1 MSRQF
6 LPASLAAFDLPYVT
20 VITFVKMEFA
30 AQTVYVHNGIGTYT
44 WGGFDW
50 LGVGSLGS
58 VSTLEEG
65 SEVSPYSIT
74 LTLSA
79 LDATL
84 SGQALNEDYFM
95 RPVTVYVGV
104 LSADDELLNDPLPMW
119 AGFMD
124 VMSITAGQ
132 EGSSGDQI
140 VVTCES
146 ELAAFDRSANLRY
159 TNQTQQ
165 RLYPSDTFFEFMPK
179 IENLKIKWRDD
190 SDSGGTAGGAGRGG
204 GGIGDRRELQ

>member
-1 MSRQF
+1 MSRPF
-6 LPASLAAFDLPYVT
+6 LPDSLAAFDLPYVT
-20 VITFVKMEFA
+20 VLTFVKLEFA
-30 AQTVYVHNGIGTYT
+30 AETVYVHNGIGSYT
-44 WGGFDW
+44 WGDQDW

-58 VSTLEEG
+58 VSQLEEG
-65 SEVSPYSIT
+65 SDVSPYSIT

-104 LSADDELLNDPLPMW
+104 LSADDELLDEPLPMW

-132 EGSSGDQI
+132 EGGSGDQI

-179 IENLKIKWRDD
+179 IEGLKIKWRGD
-190 SDSGGTAGGAGRGG
+190 SDNGGTAGMAGSGG
-204 GGIGDRRELQ
+204 RRDSEGRPF

>member
-1 MSRQF
+1 MSRPF
-6 LPASLAAFDLPYVT
+6 SPASLAAFDLPYVT
-20 VITFVKMEFA
+20 ILTFVKLEFA
-30 AQTVYVHNGIGTYT
+30 AATVYVHNGIGTYT
-44 WGGFDW
+44 WGGEDW

-95 RPVTVYVGV
+95 RPVNIYVGI
-104 LSADDELLNDPLPMW
+104 LSADDELIEDPLPMW

-132 EGSSGDQI
+132 EGGNGDQI

-159 TNQTQQ
+159 TNQAQQQ
-165 RLYPSDTFFEFMPK
+165 RYPSDTFFEFMPK
-179 IENLKIKWRDD
+179 IEGLKIKWRGDAD
-190 SDSGGTAGGAGRGG
+190 NGGTAGSGGNRYDDEGRV
-204 GGIGDRRELQ
+204 IY

>member
-1 MSRQF
+1 MSRPF
-6 LPASLAAFDLPYVT
+6 LPDSLAAFDLPYVT
-20 VITFVKMEFA
+20 VLTFVKMEFA
-30 AQTVYVHNGIGTYT
+30 ASTVYVHNGIGSYT
-44 WGGFDW
+44 WGGEDW

-58 VSTLEEG
+58 VSQLEEG
-65 SEVSPYSIT
+65 SDVSPYSIT

-104 LSADDELLNDPLPMW
+104 LSADDELLDDPLPMW

-132 EGSSGDQI
+132 EGGSGDQI
-140 VVTCES
+140 IVTCES

-179 IENLKIKWRDD
+179 IEGLKIKWRGD
-190 SDSGGTAGGAGRGG
+190 SDSGGAAGNGSRRDAEGRMF
-204 GGIGDRRELQ
+204 

>member
-1 MSRQF
+1 MSRAF
-6 LPASLAAFDLPYVT
+6 GAASAAAFIQPNVRI
-20 VITFVKMEFA
+20 ITFVMLEFA
-30 AQTVYVHNGIGTYT
+30 AETVYVHNGIGTYT

-95 RPVTVYVGV
+95 RPVTVYVGA

-119 AGFMD
+119 SGFMD

-165 RLYPSDTFFEFMPK
+165 RLYPSDRFFEFMPR

-190 SDSGGTAGGAGRGG
+190 SDSGGTAGGAGMGG
-204 GGIGDRRELQ
+204 GELRGEQRQ

>member
-1 MSRQF
+1 MSRPF
-6 LPASLAAFDLPYVT
+6 SPASLAAFDLPYVT
-20 VITFVKMEFA
+20 ILTFVKLEFA
-30 AQTVYVHNGIGTYT
+30 AETVYIHNGIGTYT
-44 WGGFDW
+44 WGDEDW

-95 RPVTVYVGV
+95 RPVEVYVGI
-104 LSADDELLNDPLPMW
+104 LSADDELIEDPLPMW

-132 EGSSGDQI
+132 EGGNGDQI

-165 RLYPSDTFFEFMPK
+165 QRYPSDTFFEFMPK
-179 IENLKIKWRDD
+179 IEGLKIKWRGDAD
-190 SDSGGTAGGAGRGG
+190 NGGTAGGRGQRFDDEGRV
-204 GGIGDRRELQ
+204 IY

>member
-1 MSRQF
+1 MSRPF
-6 LPASLAAFDLPYVT
+6 LPDSLAAFDLPYVT
-20 VITFVKMEFA
+20 VLTFVKLEFA
-30 AQTVYVHNGIGTYT
+30 AETVYVHNGIGTYT
-44 WGGFDW
+44 WGGEDW

-65 SEVSPYSIT
+65 SDVSPYSIT

-79 LDATL
+79 LDATI

-104 LSADDELLNDPLPMW
+104 LSADDELLDDPISMW
-119 AGFMD
+119 TGFMD
-124 VMSITAGQ
+124 VMSVTAGQ
-132 EGSSGDQI
+132 DGESGDQI
-140 VVTCES
+140 VITCES
-146 ELAAFDRSANLRY
+146 ELAEFDRSANLRY

-179 IENLKIKWRDD
+179 IDGLKIKWRGD
-190 SDSGGTAGGAGRGG
+190 SDSGGTAGTAA
-204 GGIGDRRELQ
+204 DTKTRRLD

>member
-6 LPASLAAFDLPYVT
+6 SPASLAAFNLPYVT
-20 VITFVKMEFA
+20 VLTFVKMEFA
-30 AQTVYVHNGIGTYT
+30 AETVYVHNGIGTYT

-50 LGVGSLGS
+50 LGVGSLGA

-165 RLYPSDTFFEFMPK
+165 RLYPSDRFFEFMPR

-190 SDSGGTAGGAGRGG
+190 SDSGGTAGGGGRSGG
-204 GGIGDRRELQ
+204 ELRGEQRQ